1 MMATDL
7 ANVRAFFHLLPI
19 EFSLPVVLVARLAKR
34 TIASALSR
42 NGNRCLHVCKT
53 CKFDPPKT
61 CIQQDL
67 LKAAT
72 EELVI

>member
-34 TIASALSR
+34 TIFGLFEKWELDDVRQTWILQAQI
-42 NGNRCLHVCKT
+42 VC
-53 CKFDPPKT
+53 
-61 CIQQDL
+61 DL

-72 EELVI
+72 EELDI

>member
-34 TIASALSR
+34 TIFGLFEKWELMMFACSTNMDASGSNSL
-42 NGNRCLHVCKT
+42 
-53 CKFDPPKT
+53 
-61 CIQQDL
+61 
-67 LKAAT
+67 
-72 EELVI
+72 